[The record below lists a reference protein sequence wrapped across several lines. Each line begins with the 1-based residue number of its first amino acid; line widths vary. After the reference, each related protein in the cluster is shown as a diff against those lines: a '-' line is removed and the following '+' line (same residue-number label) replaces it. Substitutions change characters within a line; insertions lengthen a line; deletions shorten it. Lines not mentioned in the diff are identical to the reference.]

1 MCGSHHR
8 GPSPDSSIAT
18 TAPKPGEAMVFQ
30 LYDCVL
36 QCQKPGC
43 PSWIFLR
50 KLGYHTKCS
59 MCGTSWSKSY
69 PMGCTTH
76 QELMATKAM
85 KEKPMK
91 AMKAMK
97 GQDNK
102 NAKMTMKTK
111 EDQKNKNAKTTKA
124 MKAMMS
130 TKTMKGSKAM
140 KAIKPKK
147 DQAMKSMKAK

>member
-1 MCGSHHR
+1 
-8 GPSPDSSIAT
+8 
-18 TAPKPGEAMVFQ
+18 MVFQ

-59 MCGTSWSKSY
+59 MCKTSWSKSY

-85 KEKPMK
+85 KKKPMK
-91 AMKAMK
+91 AMKATK
-97 GQDNK
+97 TKENK
-102 NAKMTMKTK
+102 NAMMTM
-111 EDQKNKNAKTTKA
+111 
-124 MKAMMS
+124 
-130 TKTMKGSKAM
+130 KAM
-140 KAIKPKK
+140 KAIKLMK
-147 DQAMKSMKAK
+147 DKAIKPMKDKAMKSMKAK

>member
-85 KEKPMK
+85 KKKP
-91 AMKAMK
+91 MKAMK

-111 EDQKNKNAKTTKA
+111 EDQQNKNAKTTKA

>member
-1 MCGSHHR
+1 
-8 GPSPDSSIAT
+8 
-18 TAPKPGEAMVFQ
+18 MVFQ

-85 KEKPMK
+85 KKKPMKATKTKENKNAMMTMK
-91 AMKAMK
+91 AMKATKTK
-97 GQDNK
+97 GNK
-102 NAKMTMKTK
+102 NAMKTMEAMKTTMTK
-111 EDQKNKNAKTTKA
+111 ENKNA
-124 MKAMMS
+124 M
-130 TKTMKGSKAM
+130 KTMKAM
-140 KAIKPKK
+140 KAIKLMK
-147 DQAMKSMKAK
+147 DKAIKPMKDKAMKSMKAK